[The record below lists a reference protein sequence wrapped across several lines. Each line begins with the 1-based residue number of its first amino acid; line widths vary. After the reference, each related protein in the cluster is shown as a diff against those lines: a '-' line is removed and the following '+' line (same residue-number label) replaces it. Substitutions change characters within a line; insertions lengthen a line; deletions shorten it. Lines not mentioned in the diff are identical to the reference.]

1 MSPDNAERKSSDRR
15 SECAYFRH
23 EKSVVQSNESTSD
36 DANSLSSRWKPDD
49 RDDDLLE
56 RLSSFG
62 DIEKSSLDRYL
73 PEYNVAVNVCTKLQ
87 YDKYVFVM
95 FFRVVRD
102 DCPSFAGAPR
112 RFLRCFMCRKFEGEK
127 AQRVKD
133 VLTPLYSCFY
143 RRIFGGSTNGCF
155 DAYANDEATDDR
167 YEERNL
173 AWCITE
179 KWRRRTTRC
188 DSSKER
194 IVLPNVFAYVM
205 NVDSRIKYYK
215 NLLKTDNDDRAKKE
229 SDDVDENDDD
239 GVEDASTKDEKR
251 IELEERHDRGDI
263 KPLEKLFRDR
273 FEYEKM
279 LAACMKDEKFSVTQT
294 AILKK
299 LERRLRK
306 RKSNSGNRDAD
317 DNNNDDDHDYD
328 SEEASY
334 ETKRIR
340 RSVRIPT
347 EVSDSWESSLF
358 PVAGHAVE
366 NGDDERSDSRH
377 GTKRIDA
384 IDSIFENSAS
394 DDVDSEDPVYFPLP
408 LDYSTRK
415 LSSSSSDDQLF
426 ESYYNEL
433 TKAQLSALDDDN
445 VPSHAVLLRRF
456 ANKRWSEARVLDIWR
471 TAFASIDSKLF
482 DDRRLDFDYDRND
495 ELSYERAALSAWI
508 SIVLQ
513 VFFARNKLNDVAR
526 FVALSTVANNSKCN
540 DVKSAISAATFYD
553 YAKLMDP
560 VSCRRTFAS
569 LSARSLTIPLE
580 WIDNEV
586 VDEAIVSWSRFA
598 LRFFVYPSDSI
609 RGDTNDREIN
619 YRFIRV
625 CFANDCRGRVEWVRR
640 EKKLLP
646 GAAAKIEE
654 EPQRRPKS
662 KFVSAENLVFPSSL
676 ASNAASTFVSS
687 FSSFVPAESYPFSV
701 ATTTS
706 PTTAAVSVRAPS
718 SKFVPAESYKFS
730 DAATIPPRAPSIDPF
745 SNADFDASDDPFRF
759 VRLNASSMFSSRRFG
774 PAKKWFVLQNGRNF
788 GRAFESDE
796 TERER
801 ESNETRTSISSSDM
815 IKVVFVKK
823 LPRNRGS
830 IEQLETARKNFN
842 RSESTATSVGASLEI
857 SENTVVADGRSKY
870 ASPTADI
877 RSLLL
882 ARKDDDKPK
891 QPCSSDKIVNSTVDR
906 CVLSFLRST
915 AGANEANGGSS
926 CSNTEI
932 DPDLCIE
939 QLLFVEL
946 FVATADAV
954 TSILVNG
961 NPGSGKST
969 VMRFVTEFMD
979 RDAINLL
986 PTNVLKQRVLRS
998 FDANDPSKFSHP
1010 FDYLAKN
1017 NAEVV
1022 LPQRYSRGRNVPIVI
1037 TSSAFLK
1044 RVMRYGIGPEQYS
1057 RLIERRLDEQK
1068 RRMMVTL
1075 RPMSIDHD
1083 LKSINSCM
1091 PYLTYSPVVQIDEY
1105 NLCHFQ
1111 ELKLMFEACR
1121 RLRVAALCYGDF
1133 AQSAPIRAANDNAEL
1148 VALSGTFSVQFMD
1161 NKRMIMRV
1169 QDDDGCRVRLLQAL
1183 RDPVWNWKSNNSI
1196 DCDASRVRDLIE
1208 RTIVR
1213 PIREQ
1218 RSSVDEDEAAIVLA
1232 ENELNVWFEGVRDLI
1247 RWYDEAKCR
1256 RYVATVK
1263 TAEEIVRR
1271 VPVLRLPCV
1280 ISLRNRDSDRVNRIV
1295 SDAIRF
1301 FVRRKCDESRRQI
1314 NSSDAAGSSVFQPFN
1329 YYVTSRRSTYL
1340 TQNARSEVVDS
1351 IVREKIV
1358 LDPFVYHAH
1367 STIGETVSSNVD
1379 DLVSSRFRDEDRE
1392 EESLLDDNDDDN
1404 DRDESGALRVSN
1416 ESNDDENT
1424 DETVAAI
1431 NDDPWC
1437 AELTLFVGG
1446 VYRLLGDG
1454 VPGLAKDSLLLLLA
1468 FVPHDDKKAVGPKS
1482 STDVNEGVYTCID
1495 TNSNGKS
1502 CDVGCHRQAEIC
1514 DFVDR
1519 HRAKRG
1525 QFRRT
1530 DNVVTIGCGVPSSRR
1545 VDRSKPF
1552 VFVSPKL
1559 LMLRIS
1565 SIDVGPNDLRF
1576 DSDNL
1581 FLIDKMCYK
1590 LNRCNSVWTPNLYTK
1605 RNPRE
1610 GMSLYGYPLS
1620 LSCGV
1625 SAWRVQG
1632 ETISRNDV
1640 YVDLRNMSKS
1650 QALVS
1655 LSRVRR
1661 GEQLRDVINVDR
1673 YGPIF

>member
-1 MSPDNAERKSSDRR
+1 MSPDNAARKSTDRR
-15 SECAYFRH
+15 SECGYFRC
-23 EKSVVQSNESTSD
+23 EKSEVQSNERD
-36 DANSLSSRWKPDD
+36 DANSFTSRWRPED
-49 RDDDLLE
+49 RNDDLLE

-102 DCPSFAGAPR
+102 DCPSSEEGPR

-133 VLTPLYSCFY
+133 LLTPLYSCFY

-155 DAYANDEATDDR
+155 DAYANDESSSNGYD
-167 YEERNL
+167 ERNL
-173 AWCITE
+173 AWSITE
-179 KWRRRTTRC
+179 KWRRKTNGR
-188 DSSKER
+188 DSSRDR
-194 IVLPNVFAYVM
+194 IVLPTIYAYVM
-205 NVDSRIKYYK
+205 NVDSRIKYYT
-215 NLLKTDNDDRAKKE
+215 NLLRADDDRAKE
-229 SDDVDENDDD
+229 DSRGDDD
-239 GVEDASTKDEKR
+239 IGDASTKREKDE
-251 IELEERHDRGDI
+251 LDERFDLGHD

-273 FEYEKM
+273 LVYEKM
-279 LAACMKDEKFSVTQT
+279 LATCMKDETFSVTQT

-306 RKSNSGNRDAD
+306 RKSNPENNNELD
-317 DNNNDDDHDYD
+317 DNNNDDYGYD
-328 SEEASY
+328 SEDGSSSY

-340 RSVRIPT
+340 RNVRIPT
-347 EVSDSWESSLF
+347 EVSDSLESSLLSM
-358 PVAGHAVE
+358 ANSGADGIT
-366 NGDDERSDSRH
+366 NGTCSSYEQ
-377 GTKRIDA
+377 KRIDA
-384 IDSIFENSAS
+384 IDSIFENSPPE
-394 DDVDSEDPVYFPLP
+394 DMDSQDPVYFPLP
-408 LDYSTRK
+408 LDCSAR
-415 LSSSSSDDQLF
+415 SSSPSEDQLF

-433 TKAQLSALDDDN
+433 TKAQLSASEDDG

-456 ANKRWSEARVLDIWR
+456 ANKRWPETRVLDIWR
-471 TAFASIDSKLF
+471 TAFASIDPKLF
-482 DDRRLDFDYDRND
+482 DKRRLDFDYDLDD

-540 DVKSAISAATFYD
+540 DVKSAIAAATFYD
-553 YAKLMDP
+553 YTKLMDP
-560 VSCRRTFAS
+560 VSCRETFAS
-569 LSARSLTIPLE
+569 LSVGSLTVPLE

-598 LRFFVYPSDSI
+598 LRFFLYPSDSI
-609 RGDTNDREIN
+609 RAGANDREIN

-625 CFANDCRGRVEWVRR
+625 CFANDCLGRLEWIRK
-640 EKKLLP
+640 EKALLP
-646 GAAAKIEE
+646 SVSAATLDERSR
-654 EPQRRPKS
+654 RRPAS
-662 KFVSAENLVFPSSL
+662 KFVSADSLKSLSSFAANNVSSKT
-676 ASNAASTFVSS
+676 ASFGSTFA
-687 FSSFVPAESYPFSV
+687 PAESSYKFCV
-701 ATTTS
+701 ASTTTAS
-706 PTTAAVSVRAPS
+706 APSVTIRTTTS
-718 SKFVPAESYKFS
+718 SKFVPAESCTFPS
-730 DAATIPPRAPSIDPF
+730 VASIALPQSSSLDSRVRRLPTIDAT
-745 SNADFDASDDPFRF
+745 SNDGFDASDDPFRF
-759 VRLNASSMFSSRRFG
+759 VRLNSASMLLSARRFG
-774 PAKKWFVLQNGRNF
+774 PSKKWYVRQNERDF
-788 GRAFESDE
+788 GRARENDDE
-796 TERER
+796 TEPSR
-801 ESNETRTSISSSDM
+801 ESYETRTSSGCRDL

-830 IEQLETARKNFN
+830 IETLVTARKNFN
-842 RSESTATSVGASLEI
+842 RSKTSATSVETSVETSDTAVL
-857 SENTVVADGRSKY
+857 ADGRSTTPD
-870 ASPTADI
+870 SPTDDSQKLS
-877 RSLLL
+877 SLL
-882 ARKDDDKPK
+882 AKNDGSRPRV
-891 QPCSSDKIVNSTVDR
+891 SSDKIVNSTVDR

-915 AGANEANGGSS
+915 VAGDQTNRDSS
-926 CSNTEI
+926 PSIEI

-946 FVATADAV
+946 FVTTADAV

-986 PTNVLKQRVLRS
+986 PTNVLRQRVLRS
-998 FDANDPSKFSHP
+998 FDPNEASKFSHP
-1010 FDYLAKN
+1010 FDCLAKRYP
-1017 NAEVV
+1017 EVV
-1022 LPQRYSRGRNVPIVI
+1022 LPQRYARGRQAPIVI

-1068 RRMMVTL
+1068 RRLMVTL
-1075 RPMSIDHD
+1075 RPMSIDRD

-1133 AQSAPIRAANDNAEL
+1133 AQSSPIRAANDNAEL

-1161 NKRMIMRV
+1161 NKRMVTRV
-1169 QDDDGCRVRLLQAL
+1169 QDDDGCSVRLLQAL

-1196 DCDASRVRDLIE
+1196 DCDASRVRELIE

-1213 PIREQ
+1213 PIRARRASLGE
-1218 RSSVDEDEAAIVLA
+1218 DEEAAIVLN
-1232 ENELNVWFEGVRDLI
+1232 ENELNDWFEGVRDLI

-1301 FVRRKCDESRRQI
+1301 FVRRKCDQLRERL
-1314 NSSDAAGSSVFQPFN
+1314 SDGGNANGSVFQPFN
-1329 YYVTSRRSTYL
+1329 YYVTSRRSAYL
-1340 TQNARSEVVDS
+1340 TQNARTEVVDS

-1358 LDPFVYHAH
+1358 LDPFVHHAH
-1367 STIGETVSSNVD
+1367 SSIGESVGSNVD
-1379 DLVSSRFRDEDRE
+1379 DFASSSFRD
-1392 EESLLDDNDDDN
+1392 NGGDN
-1404 DRDESGALRVSN
+1404 DRGESRVSN
-1416 ESNDDENT
+1416 VSDDESTTN
-1424 DETVAAI
+1424 EFVPAI

-1482 STDVNEGVYTCID
+1482 TDGVNVGVYACSD
-1495 TNSNGKS
+1495 TNSNKS
-1502 CDVGCHRQAEIC
+1502 CDVGCRRQAEIS

-1525 QFRRT
+1525 QWRRT
-1530 DNVVTIGCGVPSSRR
+1530 DNVLTIGCGVPSSGR

-1576 DSDNL
+1576 DPENL

-1605 RNPRE
+1605 RNQRD
-1610 GMSLYGYPLS
+1610 GMHLYGYPLS